1 MWGASM
7 NWLGSRGWQW
17 AVNVLVVVG
26 GAAIGY
32 ACGSVALFAK
42 IVVTWYAATIGLI
55 SLWIAFAVAQPE
67 RGLRADN
74 VAIGIVTLG
83 LAGWLWL

>member
-26 GAAIGY
+26 SAAIGY
-32 ACGSVALFAK
+32 AFGSVALFAK
-42 IVVTWYAATIGLI
+42 IVVTWYATAIGLI
-55 SLWIAFAVAQPE
+55 SLWIAFAVARPE

-83 LAGWLWL
+83 LAGWLWF